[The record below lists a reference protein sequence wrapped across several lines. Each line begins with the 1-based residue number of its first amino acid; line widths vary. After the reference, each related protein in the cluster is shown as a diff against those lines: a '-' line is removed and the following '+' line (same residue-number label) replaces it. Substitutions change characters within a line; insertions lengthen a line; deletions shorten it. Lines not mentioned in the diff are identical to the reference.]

1 MKPRITLSPAV
12 PAILL
17 AALLLINQ
25 GCSSEDG
32 GGIDTVTGD
41 PLALSLPWV
50 YSSMSSLTFT
60 VSYEPDA
67 EPHTGTLWVGTPYWC
82 ILQSNVEA
90 LLLGRGI
97 TVNIPQD
104 LEDMDPIADQA
115 EDSWTGTEILALAI
129 SLHPTSMSGSTGYI
143 HVLFLNGSYEK
154 DDVVIPEVTGVA
166 FRGSCVIAIFKD
178 AIFYPGH
185 SPAIARFSEQA
196 TLVHEAG
203 HVLGLVDIG
212 LPTGSDHLDAGHPAH
227 CANPGCVMFWQNEGA
242 SDLRDFVQQVI
253 AADSLILFCDECLND
268 ARGYS
273 PDDEKEYSTAHIPV
287 DTGAYP

>member
-12 PAILL
+12 PAILT

-32 GGIDTVTGD
+32 GGTNTGTGD

-50 YSSMSSLTFT
+50 YSSMTSLTFT

-67 EPHTGTLWVGTPYWC
+67 EPHIGTLWDGTPYWC
-82 ILQSNVEA
+82 ILQNNVGA

-97 TVNIPQD
+97 TVNVPWD

-115 EDSWTGTEILALAI
+115 EESWTGTEILALAR
-129 SLHPTSMSGSTGYI
+129 SLHTASTSGSTGYI

-154 DDVVIPEVTGVA
+154 DNVVIPEVTGLA
-166 FRGSCVIAIFKD
+166 FSGIPVLAIFKD

-212 LPTGSDHLDAGHPAH
+212 LPMGSDHLDAGHTAQTPD
-227 CANPGCVMFWQNEGA
+227 A
-242 SDLRDFVQQVI
+242 SCSGRTKGRPISGTSCNRLSR
-253 AADSLILFCDECLND
+253 
-268 ARGYS
+268 
-273 PDDEKEYSTAHIPV
+273 
-287 DTGAYP
+287 